1 MIERSMPTALF
12 KQSSDPKHSQGL
24 TSEMCIADLITR
36 SAFLSAADPLCPNK
50 MDSKFLE
57 DYTRYNVVHRDAK
70 DGCLHPRALRQGVTD
85 DILGFE
91 GDSGEVSPSLKSKLI
106 ARSGPDGADER

>member
-1 MIERSMPTALF
+1 
-12 KQSSDPKHSQGL
+12 
-24 TSEMCIADLITR
+24 
-36 SAFLSAADPLCPNK
+36 
-50 MDSKFLE
+50 
-57 DYTRYNVVHRDAK
+57 
-70 DGCLHPRALRQGVTD
+70 VTD